1 MKINDYNQ
9 MMAHMR
15 RPGFQDGT
23 IVPPPK
29 PEQKTPFI
37 DKLRT
42 LKKAA
47 PGLMPRSKVAILKM
61 YMDEAL
67 RDGEITKE
75 QHTEMLMPYFGELGE
90 NVTKQIERSDRE
102 NFADGTDKFLVKVG
116 KPVKEGN
123 VIEQEFMEVIGSK
136 NRPETYKKTGVKKTL
151 YKPQIIVKNKTV
163 LTDDFG
169 SKEDAVDAVKKYRE
183 KNPIK
188 NAPPD
193 VDTLDERKKK
203 KYLERKARQ
212 ADIIAR
218 GGIPEGGM
226 FEGTKKMH
234 KGHAGNIRGSQ
245 MITGDKLIY
254 TPSKI
259 NQAMAGSEGKSRF
272 TDLDYKID
280 ATEKEIDKI
289 KNSKMSAAK
298 KKTELA
304 KLDNKLVDYAGQ
316 SDGYKVVTLSDGTDY
331 GGSFRK
337 LQSIDPMDIFP
348 GKTEVEIRDFI
359 KNADPN
365 NFDDQLKIRL
375 FKENAPKLKAA
386 LLPGLEELVEGIK
399 NIPDDIAKK
408 RYFKLGLKALGP
420 IGTFI
425 AVDDTFEKLKEGK
438 SVAEAL
444 EYGLIGTNVI
454 GSTKDL
460 MALSPEGK
468 EARSVVKQ
476 QEMREQIA
484 NDFSGLDTDFDTPNV
499 KSDMS
504 RQEAERKWENEKIA
518 ISRKRAAEEKA
529 IANARAVSI
538 EGLKN
543 LILGTRFQPAE
554 IPKEFLATGGRVGY
568 ASKGKV
574 DLSDLESLKGFESD
588 SEEVIEN
595 KGPTARRSMG
605 RLGPQSQKDRI
616 KNKVIS
622 SFIYAVDNM
631 DQENSTY
638 VKDLFTNNLANIQI
652 GYETETSGI
661 KTDLFEKVGI
671 IPINSETLYS
681 TIVNLDLPKDIKAE
695 MSAISSKAGDEELSA
710 SLKKNNMG
718 ITWDSDSQEIQGEY
732 QFNSKDGKTSMRPVI
747 TKDEDSQISKEL
759 KIDQAI
765 GDGTLNLTLNESDI
779 NNASG
784 SSINYQNDNVTLFA
798 DKQSDDYGNTANI
811 GGTVDIPLYLLNKEE
826 KPYISAEI
834 NKNLDTGFESKQFSG
849 SFPITDN
856 LKLYG
861 SRYEDDQGDWNNT
874 NYGLGYYKSGKIG
887 ELGNWFVDADIDKDK
902 DWAANVGFKIPLG
915 APEKRAYNYSTS
927 DPEEIF
933 DLYKDTDGFK
943 YRPNV
948 NWKESTTEKMFAEG
962 GRIGFADGPDDPKR
976 RKFMKIAGGIASIPF
991 VGKYFKAAAPVAEKT
1006 VEIIRRGADG
1016 MPDFI
1021 SDLVTKV
1028 ITFGKKTF
1036 TGGRA
1041 DEIAENYQL
1050 DDYVVTKQGNK
1061 TTVKKVD
1068 DQGEFGYK
1076 EHEMEVDYDPET
1088 GGYTY
1093 NEASVRPDAEGKLKD
1108 VEEFIEDVDLEDM
1121 RKYTYDD

>member
-1 MKINDYNQ
+1 
-9 MMAHMR
+9 MMMYMR

-23 IVPPPK
+23 MVPPRK
-29 PEQKTPFI
+29 PEKKTPFT
-37 DKLRT
+37 DKLKN
-42 LKKAA
+42 LKEVA
-47 PGLMPRSKVAILKM
+47 PGLMPRSKVSILKM

-67 RDGEITKE
+67 KDGEITQE

-90 NVTKQIERSDRE
+90 NVTEQIEVSDRE

-226 FEGTKKMH
+226 FEGTKEMH

-408 RYFKLGLKALGP
+408 RYFKLGVKALGP
-420 IGTFI
+420 LGAYIGI
-425 AVDDTFEKLKEGK
+425 SDTYKALKDGK
-438 SVAEAL
+438 PVAEAL
-444 EYGLIGTNVI
+444 EYGLIGTDLI
-454 GSTKDL
+454 GSTKDF

-476 QEMREQIA
+476 GEMREQITD
-484 NDFSGLDTDFDTPNV
+484 DFSSLDTDFDTPNV
-499 KSDMS
+499 KSEMS
-504 RQEAERKWENEKIA
+504 RSEAERKWENEKVA
-518 ISRKRAAEEKA
+518 IGRKRAAEEKDL
-529 IANARAVSI
+529 ANARAISI

-543 LILGTRFQPAE
+543 LITGQRFQPQQ
-554 IPKEFLATGGRVGY
+554 IPEQFLAVGGRVGY
-568 ASKGKV
+568 ADGPNDPSKRK
-574 DLSDLESLKGFESD
+574 F
-588 SEEVIEN
+588 
-595 KGPTARRSMG
+595 
-605 RLGPQSQKDRI
+605 I
-616 KNKVIS
+616 K
-622 SFIYAVDNM
+622 
-631 DQENSTY
+631 
-638 VKDLFTNNLANIQI
+638 
-652 GYETETSGI
+652 
-661 KTDLFEKVGI
+661 
-671 IPINSETLYS
+671 
-681 TIVNLDLPKDIKAE
+681 
-695 MSAISSKAGDEELSA
+695 
-710 SLKKNNMG
+710 
-718 ITWDSDSQEIQGEY
+718 
-732 QFNSKDGKTSMRPVI
+732 
-747 TKDEDSQISKEL
+747 
-759 KIDQAI
+759 
-765 GDGTLNLTLNESDI
+765 
-779 NNASG
+779 
-784 SSINYQNDNVTLFA
+784 
-798 DKQSDDYGNTANI
+798 
-811 GGTVDIPLYLLNKEE
+811 
-826 KPYISAEI
+826 
-834 NKNLDTGFESKQFSG
+834 
-849 SFPITDN
+849 
-856 LKLYG
+856 
-861 SRYEDDQGDWNNT
+861 
-874 NYGLGYYKSGKIG
+874 
-887 ELGNWFVDADIDKDK
+887 
-902 DWAANVGFKIPLG
+902 LG
-915 APEKRAYNYSTS
+915 AGLMSLP
-927 DPEEIF
+927 I
-933 DLYKDTDGFK
+933 
-943 YRPNV
+943 
-948 NWKESTTEKMFAEG
+948 
-962 GRIGFADGPDDPKR
+962 I
-976 RKFMKIAGGIASIPF
+976 
-991 VGKYFKAAAPVAEKT
+991 GKYLKFAAPVAEKS

-1016 MPDFI
+1016 IPDFI
-1021 SDLVTKV
+1021 LDLIAKV
-1028 ITFGKKTF
+1028 KLRAEEKGMKYF
-1036 TGGRA
+1036 TGNRSDEFA
-1041 DEIAENYQL
+1041 DVYQA
-1050 DDYVVTKQGNK
+1050 DDFVVTQQGNK
-1061 TTVKKVD
+1061 TTIKKRNQEGD
-1068 DQGEFGYK
+1068 MLEKDM
-1076 EHEMEVDYDPET
+1076 EMEIDTDPET
-1088 GGYTY
+1088 GGITY
-1093 NEASVRPDAEGKLKD
+1093 NEATARPDAEGKLKD
-1108 VEEFIEDVDLEDM
+1108 IEEFIDDADLEDM
-1121 RKYTYDD
+1121 RKYTYDE